1 MYTCIGLV
9 IVITFVQMDK
19 VSQESSRN
27 ITLLQNQVSELERLV
42 HTKIAHSCANLWS
55 EIL

>member
-1 MYTCIGLV
+1 MHWFSIV
-9 IVITFVQMDK
+9 VITFVQMDK

-42 HTKIAHSCANLWS
+42 HTKIAYSCANLWS